1 MRLIRQLVLVLALVA
16 GPSLATAHDELGREP
31 RGPDSLDPGT
41 PIAQAVGTVT
51 GRKAFPA
58 GAIK

>member
-1 MRLIRQLVLVLALVA
+1 MRLIRQLFLVLALV